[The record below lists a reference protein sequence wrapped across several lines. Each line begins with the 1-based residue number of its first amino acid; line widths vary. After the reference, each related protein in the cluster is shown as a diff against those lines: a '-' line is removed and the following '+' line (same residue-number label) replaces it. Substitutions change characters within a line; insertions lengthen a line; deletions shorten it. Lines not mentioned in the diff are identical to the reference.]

1 MQSLLL
7 FRHDLECHKEKNIK
21 YHYQLMASTI
31 WEFALRIAEKFF
43 LYTEDA
49 QEYAKKILFMDLHN
63 PFDITLRH
71 IQQDFMTNQIAY
83 NDAEMYS
90 LFVDAYQK
98 AKETINHKENVYL

>member
-7 FRHDLECHKEKNIK
+7 LIQDLECHKENNIK

-31 WEFALRIAEKFF
+31 WEFGLKIAEKFF

-63 PFDITLRH
+63 PFDITLKH
-71 IQQDFMTNQIAY
+71 IQQDFITNQIPY
-83 NDAEMYS
+83 NDAEIYS
-90 LFVDAYQK
+90 LFVDALK
-98 AKETINHKENVYL
+98 KSKETISAKENVYL